1 MSTGTISPLT
11 SGYLQSAISSAF
23 QVTNASGNTS
33 VSSLAATGDQSQ
45 LSPLAKLLSA
55 LQQLQQSDPA
65 KYQQVTQQIATNLNT
80 AAQTAN
86 QQGNTAVGSKLAQLA
101 TDFTNASQSGQFP
114 NIKDLL
120 QALGGGHHHHQQA
133 SADNDG
139 GALNPLTI
147 IQNTLTSAG
156 VSTS

>member
-23 QVTNASGNTS
+23 QVTNSSSGNTS

-65 KYQQVTQQIATNLNT
+65 KYQQVTKQIATNLNT
-80 AAQTAN
+80 AAQPPI
-86 QQGNTAVGSKLAQLA
+86 SRA
-101 TDFTNASQSGQFP
+101 TRRRV
-114 NIKDLL
+114 
-120 QALGGGHHHHQQA
+120 
-133 SADNDG
+133 
-139 GALNPLTI
+139 
-147 IQNTLTSAG
+147 QN
-156 VSTS
+156 